1 MTNLVICFTELN
13 QNHSYH
19 TKACS
24 PKELVRVVP
33 NRVFLKP
40 LIRLSG
46 FKKTPNER
54 TAQEVIEQK
63 SKFFFRK

>member
-33 NRVFLKP
+33 NRVFSKP
-40 LIRLSG
+40 S
-46 FKKTPNER
+46 NER

-63 SKFFFRK
+63 NKFFFRK